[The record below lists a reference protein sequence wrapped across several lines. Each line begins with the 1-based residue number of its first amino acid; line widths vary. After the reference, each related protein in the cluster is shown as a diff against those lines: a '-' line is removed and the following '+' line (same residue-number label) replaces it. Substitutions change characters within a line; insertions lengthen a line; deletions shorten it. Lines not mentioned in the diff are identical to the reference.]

1 MRVIFIRHGES
12 TGNAGVPCHDLGAI
26 ELTERGPGTGARSRR
41 AGSQA
46 PALIVT
52 SPYTRTQQTAAPTIA
67 RFPGVPV
74 EVWPIEEFTYLQPAR
89 WNGTRSAERMPHL
102 ERYWSAAD
110 PDYCDGEGAESFA
123 TLLRRCEAALARLAA
138 MPPAS
143 LVYVFG
149 HGQFI
154 QAARA
159 IVADAHLDDRGK
171 DARLLAQGR
180 AASDQQRAAG
190 RIPLAWQALGMCAG
204 DRRLNQ
210 RQRGRGASLITPVAA
225 KSSLG

>member
-26 ELTERGPGTGARSRR
+26 ELTELGGEQAREVAASWIE
-41 AGSQA
+41 A

-154 QAARA
+154 QAAR
-159 IVADAHLDDRGK
+159 DRG
-171 DARLLAQGR
+171 
-180 AASDQQRAAG
+180 
-190 RIPLAWQALGMCAG
+190 
-204 DRRLNQ
+204 RR
-210 RQRGRGASLITPVAA
+210 
-225 KSSLG
+225 SS

>member
-1 MRVIFIRHGES
+1 MCYFS
-12 TGNAGVPCHDLGAI
+12 TCIIVRSLFCMWYL
-26 ELTERGPGTGARSRR
+26 LLFFFFSSRR
-41 AGSQA
+41 RHTRC
-46 PALIVT
+46 ALVT
-52 SPYTRTQQTAAPTIA
+52 GVQTCAL
-67 RFPGVPV
+67 
-74 EVWPIEEFTYLQPAR
+74 PIYLQPAR

-138 MPPAS
+138 MPAAS

-159 IVADAHLDDRGK
+159 IVADAHLDER
-171 DARLLAQGR
+171 
-180 AASDQQRAAG
+180 
-190 RIPLAWQALGMCAG
+190 
-204 DRRLNQ
+204 
-210 RQRGRGASLITPVAA
+210 
-225 KSSLG
+225 

>member
-1 MRVIFIRHGES
+1 MTHMRAIFIRHGQS

-26 ELTERGPGTGARSRR
+26 ELTELGQEQAREVAASWIE
-41 AGSQA
+41 A

-102 ERYWSAAD
+102 ERYWQDAD

-123 TLLRRCEAALARLAA
+123 TLLRRCETALDRLAA
-138 MPPAS
+138 MPTDS
-143 LVYVFG
+143 LAYVFG

-154 QAARA
+154 QACLLYTSPSPR
-159 IVADAHLDDRGK
+159 DRG
-171 DARLLAQGR
+171 
-180 AASDQQRAAG
+180 
-190 RIPLAWQALGMCAG
+190 
-204 DRRLNQ
+204 
-210 RQRGRGASLITPVAA
+210 
-225 KSSLG
+225 

>member
-26 ELTERGPGTGARSRR
+26 ELTELGQEQAREVAASWIE
-41 AGSQA
+41 A

-110 PDYCDGEGAESFA
+110 PDYCDGEGAESFRA
-123 TLLRRCEAALARLAA
+123 LLRRCDAALARFAA
-138 MPPAS
+138 IPPAS

-149 HGQFI
+149 MGSSSRPRARSWPTLILTIRQRC
-154 QAARA
+154 APSGARA
-159 IVADAHLDDRGK
+159 
-171 DARLLAQGR
+171 
-180 AASDQQRAAG
+180 S
-190 RIPLAWQALGMCAG
+190 
-204 DRRLNQ
+204 
-210 RQRGRGASLITPVAA
+210 RQRSATRSG
-225 KSSLG
+225 

>member
-1 MRVIFIRHGES
+1 MTHMRAIFIRHGES
-12 TGNAGVPCHDLGAI
+12 TGNAGVPCHDLAAI
-26 ELTERGPGTGARSRR
+26 ELTERGHEQARQVAASWT
-41 AGSQA
+41 QA

-52 SPYTRTQQTAAPTIA
+52 SPYTRTRQTAAPTIA

-89 WNGTRSAERMPHL
+89 WNGTRSADRMPHL
-102 ERYWSAAD
+102 ERYWSAVD
-110 PDYCDGEGAESFA
+110 PDSCDGEGAESFS
-123 TLLRRCEAALARLAA
+123 TLLRRCEAALVRLAA

-159 IVADAHLDDRGK
+159 IVADADLDERAKMGAFWRK
-171 DARLLAQGR
+171 GEPPAISNAQRVGFHWQDGCWEC
-180 AASDQQRAAG
+180 APAIAG
-190 RIPLAWQALGMCAG
+190 
-204 DRRLNQ
+204 
-210 RQRGRGASLITPVAA
+210 
-225 KSSLG
+225 